1 MVFSSIV
8 FLFTFLPAALL
19 LYYASPRRGKNAAL
33 LLISL
38 LFYAWGEPV
47 YIVLLLFSAVTD
59 YANGLLIERF
69 RGRTGLQR
77 LTLIFSLA
85 VNVGVLCFFKY
96 ADFLIQ
102 SLNGAFG
109 TSIAPL
115 DLPLPIGIS
124 FYTFQTMSYTIDVY
138 RGRCKAQRSFID
150 FAAFV
155 SMFPQLVAGPIVR
168 YDEVEKQLTERS
180 ITLEQFGY
188 GVRRFIIGLGKK
200 VLLANNIGMLWD
212 MSRSGIDDLTTA
224 GAWMG
229 IIAFAFQIYFDFS
242 GYSDMAIG
250 LGSMLG
256 FRFPE
261 NFNYPYISAS
271 ASEFWR
277 RWHMTLGSWFRD
289 YVYFPLGGS
298 RTSKPRLLLNL
309 FVVWFLTGLWHG
321 ASWNFVLWGLYFGL
335 LIGLEKLFLG
345 SWLER
350 LWRPLRHAYLIAA
363 ALFGWVLF
371 GLEDIASI
379 ANYMRTML
387 GLGDSALLNGT
398 DMYNLRNYGL
408 LLVILVISATP
419 LAARVTALL
428 QRRTSLQAA
437 VSVADY
443 ALLAGMLLASTAY
456 LIDGTYNPFLYF
468 RF

>member
-1 MVFSSIV
+1 MVFSSVV

-59 YANGLLIERF
+59 YVNGLLIERF
-69 RGRTGLQR
+69 RGRTALQR

-96 ADFLIQ
+96 ADFLID

-168 YDEVEKQLTERS
+168 YDEVEKQLSERS
-180 ITLEQFGY
+180 ITLEQIGY

-212 MSRSGIDDLTTA
+212 MSRSGMDDLTTA
-224 GAWMG
+224 GAWIG

-277 RWHMTLGSWFRD
+277 RWHMTLGAWFRD

-298 RTSKPRLLLNL
+298 RTSKPRLILNL

-321 ASWNFVLWGLYFGL
+321 ASWNFILWGLYFGL

-345 SWLER
+345 PWLER
-350 LWRPLRHAYLIAA
+350 LWRPVQHAYLIAA

-371 GLEDIASI
+371 GLDDLASI
-379 ANYMRTML
+379 ANYTGTML
-387 GLGDSALLNGT
+387 GLGDSILLNGT

-408 LLVILVISATP
+408 LLLILVISATP

-428 QRRTSLQAA
+428 QRRPALQAA

-443 ALLAGMLLASTAY
+443 ALLAGMLFASTAY